1 MEENLG
7 SYNDNPVNELSQLLA
22 SYSEALKTLETSTSL
37 SSKQILSLLRLRDR
51 IQIVIHSDAQ
61 ISDAD
66 LARVVELDT
75 QLKQNASAI
84 FNNEHL
90 AQLRQSLQ
98 PVDSFWWWYLD
109 PPKKVESFASKFDW
123 LWNVGTVACLV
134 ISTSFMTQTAQ
145 AFSTQGF
152 DFLGVVST
160 IGQGTGLAFVVG
172 GALTDRG
179 KKAVSKTLSNIK
191 IPPSLHAEVT
201 FATSLALL
209 GISYGINHNLPLV
222 GHWYFEQAQRH
233 ESRGEWSQA
242 FSSYKR
248 ALIFDPDDYRTQI
261 ATGFLH
267 EKLGIFDK
275 AIEEYD
281 KGAAFGLTEFINAK
295 ARAILMSAL
304 QENNW
309 EGGLEPA
316 LILEAVDLLELSESS
331 LMRDQ
336 ILFS

>member
-1 MEENLG
+1 
-7 SYNDNPVNELSQLLA
+7 
-22 SYSEALKTLETSTSL
+22 
-37 SSKQILSLLRLRDR
+37 
-51 IQIVIHSDAQ
+51 
-61 ISDAD
+61 
-66 LARVVELDT
+66 
-75 QLKQNASAI
+75 
-84 FNNEHL
+84 
-90 AQLRQSLQ
+90 
-98 PVDSFWWWYLD
+98 
-109 PPKKVESFASKFDW
+109 
-123 LWNVGTVACLV
+123 
-134 ISTSFMTQTAQ
+134 MTQTAQ

-248 ALIFDPDDYRTQI
+248 ALNFDPDDYRTQI

-267 EKLGIFDK
+267 EKLGNFDK

-316 LILEAVDLLELSESS
+316 LIQEAEDLLELAETSLRSDQSVFSLQDKGNQRLKADIKINQAIADIAKTSFSEGS
-331 LMRDQ
+331 RDANSRLALKEDIVIKLLELVQ
-336 ILFS
+336 FELPPEI

>member
-1 MEENLG
+1 MEDIG
-7 SYNDNPVNELSQLLA
+7 SYNNNPINDLSQLLA
-22 SYSEALKTLETSTSL
+22 NYSEGLKTLETATSL
-37 SSKQILSLLRLRDR
+37 SSKQVLSLLRLRDR
-51 IQIVIHSDAQ
+51 IQIVINSDAQ
-61 ISDAD
+61 TSDAD

-98 PVDSFWWWYLD
+98 PIESFWWWYLD

-179 KKAVSKTLSNIK
+179 KKAVSKTLS
-191 IPPSLHAEVT
+191 
-201 FATSLALL
+201 
-209 GISYGINHNLPLV
+209 
-222 GHWYFEQAQRH
+222 
-233 ESRGEWSQA
+233 
-242 FSSYKR
+242 
-248 ALIFDPDDYRTQI
+248 
-261 ATGFLH
+261 
-267 EKLGIFDK
+267 
-275 AIEEYD
+275 
-281 KGAAFGLTEFINAK
+281 
-295 ARAILMSAL
+295 
-304 QENNW
+304 
-309 EGGLEPA
+309 
-316 LILEAVDLLELSESS
+316 
-331 LMRDQ
+331 
-336 ILFS
+336 